1 MYNWRKDEDW
11 PKQSEEVLQRGAAR
25 LQESHWQTKGGLF
38 NKTEFFSLSNFLKA
52 FKVFLISYT
61 QCSYWLVRE
70 ILFFFGSSTSL
81 EFLNWLLCNFNDLIS
96 LVGLFTHRVPE
107 RAERHRNMDLREV
120 RALPLDW
127 HTRPLW
133 WHPTGRYPTGAWV
146 MGKFQRL
153 GYEVGHE
160 LTDYP
165 FQPHFSRKLFAIKK
179 KGWWKEES
187 GGLERCIDDRLM
199 QVYVNLCVMAWMT
212 GARLRPTGRGRG
224 EA

>member
-1 MYNWRKDEDW
+1 MKIDRSKV
-11 PKQSEEVLQRGAAR
+11 KKSCSEVPLDCRNLIDKLKVGYSIR
-25 LQESHWQTKGGLF
+25 LNFFPFKFSKGIQ
-38 NKTEFFSLSNFLKA
+38 SLSYKLYP
-52 FKVFLISYT
+52 V
-61 QCSYWLVRE
+61 LV
-70 ILFFFGSSTSL
+70 LVGSGNSFFFGSSTSL
-81 EFLNWLLCNFNDLIS
+81 EFLNWLLSNFNDLIS

-153 GYEVGHE
+153 GYEVVHE
-160 LTDYP
+160 LTIYP